1 LAAQSHW
8 RLVVSSSDHR
18 TGSNAREKQNGKEPL
33 VKLAIIG
40 TRGLPARYSGFE
52 TFVMQVSPLIA
63 KLGHEVL
70 VIGSSVDRPAEDD
83 DEPLPPGVTTR
94 NLPLRAN
101 GIASIPYDVAS
112 FATVCRWADA
122 VLLLGVSAG
131 PFVPIMQRFTRRG
144 RLVVNV
150 DGLEYR
156 RAKWSPTAKRYL
168 AFAENL
174 AIRGARHIVADN
186 TGIANIIQQTYRRSS
201 TIIAYGNDHV
211 APIGDD
217 ERRGILESKFGLQ
230 PGGYLLT
237 IARIEPENNIDMMV
251 EAAAAK
257 SAIPYVVV
265 GNFSAS
271 SYGQKLVERYKG
283 SSTIRLIPANYDPMV
298 LAALRSGCAAYL
310 HGHSVGGTNPSL
322 VEVLPYAR
330 PIIACDCSFNRYTL
344 SDNGAYFG
352 STEELSD
359 LLQAGDFERY
369 TPPVSLQ
376 KDARYQWQGIAEQY
390 AALAF
395 GD

>member
-1 LAAQSHW
+1 M
-8 RLVVSSSDHR
+8 
-18 TGSNAREKQNGKEPL
+18 
-33 VKLAIIG
+33 KLAIIG

-52 TFVMQVSPLIA
+52 TFVMQVSPRIA
-63 KLGHEVL
+63 SLGHEVL
-70 VIGSSVDRPAEDD
+70 VIGSSVDRPAEDQ
-83 DEPLPPGVTTR
+83 DEVLPAGVTAR

-101 GIASIPYDVAS
+101 GISSIPYDVAS

-131 PFVPIMQRFTRRG
+131 PFVPIMQRFTRKG

-156 RAKWSPTAKRYL
+156 RAKWSPLAKRYL
-168 AFAENL
+168 AFAEKL

-186 TGIANIIQQTYRRSS
+186 TGIANIIEQTYRRPS

-211 APIGDD
+211 SPIGED
-217 ERRGILESKFGLQ
+217 ERRSILEAKFGLQ
-230 PGGYLLT
+230 PDGYLLT

-251 EAAAAK
+251 EAAEAK
-257 SAIPYVVV
+257 SPLPYVVV

-271 SYGQKLVERYKG
+271 PYGQKLVERYQG
-283 SSTIRLIPANYDPMV
+283 STKIRLIPANYDPMA

-330 PIIACDCSFNRYTL
+330 PILAYDCTFNRYTL
-344 SDNGAYFG
+344 SDHCAYFA
-352 STEELSD
+352 SAAD
-359 LLQAGDFERY
+359 LGGLMAAMDFARY
-369 TPPVSLQ
+369 TPPLSLQ
-376 KDARYQWQGIAEQY
+376 QDTRYQWQGIAEQY
-390 AALAF
+390 ASLAF
-395 GD
+395 GG